1 MTFVKMMQELAS
13 MESMEQIREALR
25 EEWAPPR
32 QPLDELA
39 KQLDRVLPGGYMVS
53 EQDQAERAGR
63 RELTRAMRENM
74 IYMLERKHWWQ
85 HEPHYRA
92 DSGLS
97 RDLVC
102 LLNLVGEN
110 PTKYRRYYEIL
121 TGNDPQAK
129 AELVMEAVH
138 SLDDTFR
145 QLRNPPLNNMTDQD
159 IVDNFPMIYHAT
171 QVVDQIFALVKNPAL
186 ALSEEQK
193 NNLLGLEQE
202 FSEPLTGAQSRAD
215 SIASSYYE
223 LFPTSR
229 FQNVSTEDLYAAMD
243 ALGEGNQLG
252 EYLYSKVDMEK
263 GFVAKGLMSEV
274 VQSKL
279 SGWPLEEF
287 TWMDETGAE
296 LPLDQ
301 WTHIPEVGTTFVEGR
316 PLIARHSGGWTSV
329 YFASRDSD
337 NHGLIAG
344 DTKLLA
350 SFGVKDASKRVLDG
364 LKAADPW
371 YISSSKEFKAMRSSM
386 EAMEKVCRSLE
397 NPPTTR
403 QLMELREL
411 SQQLER
417 TSEAYLEY
425 KGPEG
430 KNETER
436 SRINAARGVHEFAK
450 RQSARMNTLF
460 SLEPALEAEAE
471 RIKEED
477 RRQKQEETR
486 RKFEALDSFLFD
498 KQPQRQQPQRPEKKK
513 TVEDHERELQWDV
526 LSDLESDPLFQ
537 KFRLGTKAK
546 ERLKSVEEKYP
557 VQSDQP
563 TSALNDL
570 RSMILHRVEIMN
582 GRELEDIMD
591 EEVERAMILM
601 TAYDLIAQERNGRET
616 PGPMER
622 LFQKSVKAL
631 FSAVE
636 QNSDVKKTME
646 GSRSFIPEWR
656 LEQFMKDNEGRRLA
670 GRILGKAKEPVGQQ
684 PAQRPQPVQTLS
696 QTERQKSAPAQK
708 NK

>member
-1 MTFVKMMQELAS
+1 MTFSEMMRDLTL

-25 EEWAPPR
+25 TEWAPPR
-32 QPLDELA
+32 QPLDDLA
-39 KQLDRVLPGGYMVS
+39 KQLDRVLPGGYPVS

-74 IYMLERKHWWQ
+74 NVMLERKHWWQ
-85 HEPHYRA
+85 HEAHFRA
-92 DSGLS
+92 TSGLP
-97 RDLVC
+97 RDLGC
-102 LLNLVGEN
+102 LLDLVGEN

-129 AELVMEAVH
+129 TKLVMEAVH
-138 SLDDTFR
+138 SMDDIFR

-159 IVDNFPMIYHAT
+159 IVDHFPMIYHAT
-171 QVVDQIFALVKNPAL
+171 QVVNQIFALVKNPAL
-186 ALSEEQK
+186 ALNEEQK
-193 NNLLGLEQE
+193 NDLLMLQQE
-202 FSEPLTGAQSRAD
+202 FSAPLAGAQSRAD
-215 SIASSYYE
+215 SIASPYYE
-223 LFPTSR
+223 LFPTCR

-243 ALGEGNQLG
+243 ALGERSQLG
-252 EYLYSKVDMEK
+252 AYLFSKVDMER

-279 SGWPLEEF
+279 NGWPLEEF
-287 TWMDETGAE
+287 TWMDEAGAE

-301 WTHIPEVGTTFVEGR
+301 WTHIPEVETTFVEGR
-316 PLIARHSGGWTSV
+316 PLIARHAGGWTSV

-460 SLEPALEAEAE
+460 GLEPALEADAQ

-537 KFRLGTKAK
+537 KFRSGTKAK

-557 VQSDQP
+557 VQPDQP

-591 EEVERAMILM
+591 EEVERAMVLM

-622 LFQKSVKAL
+622 LCQKSVKAL

-636 QNSDVKKTME
+636 QNSDVKKTIE

-656 LEQFMKDNEGRRLA
+656 LKQFMKDNEGRRLA

-684 PAQRPQPVQTLS
+684 SAQRPQPVQTLL
-696 QTERQKSAPAQK
+696 QTERQKLDPARK